1 MYGDGSIRTYL
12 EDAAARK
19 PAPGGGSISALAGA
33 LAAAMSEMSANF
45 TAGRKKYAD
54 VEEEIR
60 ALLEGLA
67 GCREA
72 LLKLVDLDVQTYGAV
87 DAAYGMPKATD
98 EETAARRAAIDAAL
112 RGAMQAP
119 LDVMRQC
126 GLLAQMA
133 DRLVDIGNRNLITDV
148 GVSAILAEA
157 ACAAARLNVEVNL
170 KFLRDDQLSADTT
183 AEMDDLT
190 RKVTAA
196 RDTVAGKVAD
206 HLTG

>member
-1 MYGDGSIRTYL
+1 MDGDGSIRTYL
-12 EDAAARK
+12 EDAAGSK

-54 VEEEIR
+54 VEDEVR
-60 ALLEGLA
+60 GLLDGLA

-72 LLKLVDLDVQTYGAV
+72 LLKLVDLDVQAYGAV
-87 DAAYGMPKATD
+87 DAAYGMPKETD
-98 EETAARRAAIDAAL
+98 DEKAARKTAIDAAL

-126 GLLAQMA
+126 GLVAGMA
-133 DRLVDIGNRNLITDV
+133 DRLADVGNRNLITDV

-157 ACAAARLNVEVNL
+157 ACAAARLHVAVTL
-170 KFLRDDQLSADTT
+170 KFLRDDQLRADTT
-183 AEMDDLT
+183 TEMDELT
-190 RKVTAA
+190 GKVTAA
-196 RDTVAGKVAD
+196 RETVAAKIAD
-206 HLTG
+206 YLTG